1 METPIEWSGTRLL
14 LSIVVAARQ
23 TCGSESGWPVL
34 LLLHLK
40 MGCIDDAVLL
50 IAVVGGNGEDIKSDV

>member
-50 IAVVGGNGEDIKSDV
+50 HDSSSWW